1 MKKALALVLAM
12 LMCLSVMV
20 SCGGNGNSDD
30 TGNGTTTAS
39 TNNGGDANA
48 TDTST
53 PETENPYDVNGY
65 LKDDLDP
72 TLNYNGKTFTILYWK
87 DVERIEFEVEEQTG
101 DLIGD
106 ALYNRNSS
114 VEDRLG
120 IEFEWIGTLGNY
132 NNQAAFVTQITND
145 VNSGGEYDVFA
156 GYSMSAA
163 TIALQGLSRNLMEV
177 DNINFDQPWWPSS
190 LTDLTTINGRLYF
203 CSGDIST
210 NMLHMMYCT
219 LFNKS
224 LASELNVGN
233 LYEMVDNGTWT
244 IDKMAELAS
253 TAYSDLNGNTAPD
266 VDDRFGLALGSN
278 IHFDAFFT
286 ASGLRTVT
294 KDANSTP
301 IMAEEFA
308 SEKTHALLEKIVDI
322 FHNNDYAAFAATVS
336 GWSNKPFAEGRVL
349 FIVDR
354 NYVTSSATFADT
366 TVTYGVLPV
375 PKYEASQEDYYT
387 CMAFPFTIYSAS
399 IALNDEDADM
409 AGAVLECMASES
421 YRQVTPAVFET
432 AMKLKYSTGDDDAR
446 MYDLIRDTI
455 QIDLGRI
462 FTTPLK
468 NISYLPFRNACNNG
482 QTNWVSIIKA
492 ESRVMEKALA
502 TIVETLDDL
511 ASGQ

>member
-1 MKKALALVLAM
+1 MKKTLAIILAM

-20 SCGGNGNSDD
+20 SCGGGKTEDPVA
-30 TGNGTTTAS
+30 TTTAAQ
-39 TNNGGDANA
+39 GGENTPADTTTTVA
-48 TDTST
+48 T
-53 PETENPYDVNGY
+53 TESPYDVNGY
-65 LKDDLDP
+65 LKDSLDP
-72 TLNYNGKTFTILYWK
+72 NLNYNGEKFTILYWS
-87 DVERIEFEVEEQTG
+87 DVERIEFEVEEMTG

-106 ALYNRNSS
+106 ALYNRNAA
-114 VEDRLG
+114 VEDRLN
-120 IEFEWIGTLGNY
+120 IEFEWVGTKGNY
-132 NNQAAFVTQITND
+132 NEQASFVNQIDND
-145 VNSGGEYDVFA
+145 VKSGGEYEAFA

-177 DNINFDQPWWPSS
+177 ENIDFEKPWWPSS
-190 LTDLTTINGRLYF
+190 LTELTTINDRLYF

-219 LFNKS
+219 LFNKD
-224 LASELNVGN
+224 LANQLNVGN
-233 LYEMVDNGTWT
+233 LYEMVDKGTWT

-253 TAYSDLNGNTAPD
+253 TAYSDLNGSTTAD
-266 VDDRFGLALGSN
+266 VDDQFGLALGSN

-294 KDANSTP
+294 KDANGTP
-301 IMAEEFA
+301 VIAEEFT
-308 SEKTHALLEKIVDI
+308 SDKTHSLLTKIVDI

-354 NYVTSSATFADT
+354 NYVTSSTTFADT

-375 PKYEASQEDYYT
+375 PKYEEAQENYYT
-387 CMAFPFTIYSAS
+387 CMAFPFSIYSVS
-399 IALNDEDADM
+399 IALSEEKANM
-409 AGAVLECMASES
+409 AGAVLECMGSES

-432 AMKLKYSTGDDDAR
+432 AMKLKYSTGEDDSR
-446 MYDLIRDTI
+446 MYDLIRETI

-468 NISYLPFRNACNNG
+468 NISYSPFRSACNSGN
-482 QTNWVSIIKA
+482 TNWTSIIKA
-492 ESRVMEKALA
+492 ESKAMGKLLGQIVSSLDALA
-502 TIVETLDDL
+502 
-511 ASGQ
+511 AGQ

>member
-12 LMCLSVMV
+12 LLCLSVMV
-20 SCGGNGNSDD
+20 SCGNSNTNDTDKDTTTTSGEQGNDPA
-30 TGNGTTTAS
+30 TTTTA
-39 TNNGGDANA
+39 
-48 TDTST
+48 
-53 PETENPYDVNGY
+53 ETESPYDANGY
-65 LKDDLDP
+65 LKDDLNP
-72 TLNYNGKTFTILYWK
+72 ALNYNGQTFSILYWK
-87 DVERIEFEVEEQTG
+87 DVERIEFEVEDQTG

-106 ALYNRNSS
+106 ALYTRNAT
-114 VEDRLG
+114 VEERLG
-120 IEFEWIGTLGNY
+120 IDFEWIGTLGNY
-132 NNQAAFVTQITND
+132 NNQAAFVNQIAND
-145 VNSGGEYDVFA
+145 VNSGGEYDCFA

-177 DNINFDQPWWPSS
+177 DNINFDQPWWPAS

-219 LFNKS
+219 LFNKD
-224 LASELNVGN
+224 LANTLNVGN
-233 LYEMVDNGTWT
+233 LYEMVDKGTWT
-244 IDKMAELAS
+244 LDKMAELAS
-253 TAYSDLNGNTAPD
+253 TAYDDLNGNTKAD
-266 VDDRFGLALGSN
+266 VDDQFGLALGSN

-294 KDANSTP
+294 KDANGTP
-301 IMAEEFA
+301 VMAEEFA
-308 SEKTHALLEKIVDI
+308 SEKTHALLEKIVNI

-354 NYVTSSATFADT
+354 NYVTSSSTFADT
-366 TVTYGVLPV
+366 VVTYGVLPV
-375 PKYEASQEDYYT
+375 PKYDEAQENYYT
-387 CMAFPFTIYSAS
+387 CMAFPFTIYSLSVAMNS
-399 IALNDEDADM
+399 DEADM

-432 AMKLKYSTGDDDAR
+432 AMKLKYSAAEDDAR
-446 MYDLIRDTI
+446 MYDLVRDTI

-468 NISYLPFRNACNNG
+468 NISYSPFRNACNSG
-482 QTNWVSIIKA
+482 STNWASIIKA
-492 ESRVMEKALA
+492 EGKIMQKALD
-502 TIVETLDDL
+502 TIVKTLDSL
-511 ASGQ
+511 AAGQ